1 MAKLKSPVSEM
12 DNMTGDPQAPV
23 ILVEYGDFQCPHCG
37 AAYPIVKQIV
47 KDYKD
52 KMAFVFRHFP
62 LAEAHPYAQAAAL
75 ASEAA
80 ANQGKF
86 WQMHALIF
94 ENQRLLGV
102 EMLLQLAES
111 LKLDMKTFEHDF
123 KDPKLF
129 KKVEDQFESGILSG
143 VNGTPSFYINGIKYE
158 DSYDYESLSSAL
170 NQAISKNNI
179 FKTKSQ
185 GSVKR

>member
-1 MAKLKSPVSEM
+1 MAKLKPAVSVQDHM
-12 DNMTGDPQAPV
+12 KGDLHAPV

-47 KDYKD
+47 KDFKE

-62 LAEAHPYAQAAAL
+62 LAEAHPYAQAAAV

-80 ANQGKF
+80 ANQDKF

-94 ENQRLLGV
+94 ENQRLLSV

-111 LKLDMKTFEHDF
+111 LKLDMRTFGHDF

-158 DSYDYESLSSAL
+158 DSYDYESLTRAIDR
-170 NQAISKNNI
+170 AISEKPVS
-179 FKTKSQ
+179 KAKA
-185 GSVKR
+185 

>member
-1 MAKLKSPVSEM
+1 MSKLKPPVTEQEHVK
-12 DNMTGDPQAPV
+12 GDLHAPV

-37 AAYPIVKQIV
+37 AAYPIVKKIE
-47 KDYKD
+47 KDYKE

-62 LAEAHPYAQAAAL
+62 LAEIHPFAQAAAV

-94 ENQRLLGV
+94 ENQQLLGL

-111 LKLDMKTFEHDF
+111 LKLDMKTFRQDF

-129 KKVEDQFESGILSG
+129 KKVEDDFESGIMSG
-143 VNGTPSFYINGIKYE
+143 VNGTPSFYINGTKYN
-158 DSYDYESLSSAL
+158 DSYDYDSLTRAIDL
-170 NQAISKNNI
+170 AISKNPVS
-179 FKTKSQ
+179 KAKA
-185 GSVKR
+185 

>member
-1 MAKLKSPVSEM
+1 MTKLKPPVSEL
-12 DNMTGDPQAPV
+12 DHMTGDPQAPV
-23 ILVEYGDFQCPHCG
+23 TLVEYGDFQCPHCG

-62 LAEAHPYAQAAAL
+62 LAEAHPYAQAAAI

-86 WQMHALIF
+86 WQMYALIF

-111 LKLDMKTFEHDF
+111 LKLNMTTFGHDF

-158 DSYDYESLSSAL
+158 DSYDYESLSRTL
-170 NQAISKNNI
+170 DQVTSKNNMS
-179 FKTKSQ
+179 KTKAQ
-185 GSVKR
+185 GSIKR

>member
-1 MAKLKSPVSEM
+1 MSKLKPTVSVQ
-12 DNMTGDPQAPV
+12 DHVRGDLHAPG

-37 AAYPIVKQIV
+37 AAYPILKKIE

-62 LAEAHPYAQAAAL
+62 LAEIHPFAQAAAV

-94 ENQRLLGV
+94 ENQQLLGI

-111 LKLDMKTFEHDF
+111 LKLDMKRFGHDF
-123 KDPKLF
+123 KDPKMF

-143 VNGTPSFYINGIKYE
+143 VNGTPSFYINGAKYN
-158 DSYDYESLSSAL
+158 DSYDYDSLTRAID
-170 NQAISKNNI
+170 QAISENRVSKA
-179 FKTKSQ
+179 KA
-185 GSVKR
+185 

>member
-1 MAKLKSPVSEM
+1 MAKLKPPVSVQ
-12 DNMTGDPQAPV
+12 DHVKGDLHAPV

-47 KDYKD
+47 KDYKE

-62 LAEAHPYAQAAAL
+62 LAEIHPFAQAAAV

-94 ENQRLLGV
+94 ENQHLLGL

-111 LKLDMKTFEHDF
+111 LKLDMKIFSHDF

-129 KKVEDQFESGILSG
+129 KKVEDNFESGILSG
-143 VNGTPSFYINGIKYE
+143 VNGTPSFYINGIKYN
-158 DSYDYESLSSAL
+158 DSYDYESLTRAID
-170 NQAISKNNI
+170 QAIKENPVS
-179 FKTKSQ
+179 KTKA
-185 GSVKR
+185 

>member
-1 MAKLKSPVSEM
+1 MAKLKPPVSEQ
-12 DNMTGDPQAPV
+12 DHVTGNLQSPV

-47 KDYKD
+47 KDYKER
-52 KMAFVFRHFP
+52 MAFVFRHFP
-62 LAEAHPYAQAAAL
+62 LAEAHPYAQAAAV

-94 ENQRLLGV
+94 ENQHMLGV

-111 LKLDMKTFEHDF
+111 LKLDMKKFEHDF

-143 VNGTPSFYINGIKYE
+143 VNGTPSFYINGTKYN
-158 DSYDYESLSSAL
+158 DSYDYDSLTKAID
-170 NQAISKNNI
+170 QAILAKPVP
-179 FKTKSQ
+179 KAKA
-185 GSVKR
+185 

>member
-1 MAKLKSPVSEM
+1 MAKLKPPVSEQ
-12 DNMTGDPQAPV
+12 DHVTGSLQSPV
-23 ILVEYGDFQCPHCG
+23 TLVEYGDFQCPHCG

-47 KDYKD
+47 KDYKER
-52 KMAFVFRHFP
+52 MAFVFRHFP
-62 LAEAHPYAQAAAL
+62 LAEAHPYAQAAAV

-94 ENQRLLGV
+94 ENQHMLGV

-111 LKLDMKTFEHDF
+111 LKLDMKKFEHDF

-143 VNGTPSFYINGIKYE
+143 VNGTPSFYINGTKYN
-158 DSYDYESLSSAL
+158 DSYDYDSLTKAIDH
-170 NQAISKNNI
+170 AISAKPVP
-179 FKTKSQ
+179 KTKA
-185 GSVKR
+185 

>member
-1 MAKLKSPVSEM
+1 MAKLKPPVSEQ
-12 DNMTGDPQAPV
+12 DHLKGDLHAPV

-37 AAYPIVKQIV
+37 HAYPIVKQIE
-47 KDYKD
+47 KDFKD
-52 KMAFVFRHFP
+52 KMGFVFRHFP
-62 LAEAHPYAQAAAL
+62 LAEIHPFAQAAAV

-94 ENQRLLGV
+94 ENQQSLGL
-102 EMLLQLAES
+102 EMLLRLAES
-111 LKLDMKTFEHDF
+111 LKLDMKIFGHDF

-143 VNGTPSFYINGIKYE
+143 VNGTPSFYINGVKYE
-158 DSYDYESLSSAL
+158 DSYDYESLAR
-170 NQAISKNNI
+170 AISEASVAR
-179 FKTKSQ
+179 TKA
-185 GSVKR
+185 

>member
-1 MAKLKSPVSEM
+1 MSKLKPPVTAA
-12 DNMTGDPQAPV
+12 DHVKGDLHSPV

-37 AAYPIVKQIV
+37 AAYPIVKQIE
-47 KDYKD
+47 KDYKE

-62 LAEAHPYAQAAAL
+62 LAEIHPFAQAAAV

-80 ANQGKF
+80 ANQGRF

-94 ENQRLLGV
+94 ENQHLLGL

-111 LKLDMKTFEHDF
+111 LKLDMKTFSQDF

-129 KKVEDQFESGILSG
+129 KKVEDDFESGIMSG
-143 VNGTPSFYINGIKYE
+143 VNGTPSFYINGIKYN
-158 DSYDYESLSSAL
+158 DSYDYDSLTR
-170 NQAISKNNI
+170 AISESAVS
-179 FKTKSQ
+179 KTKA
-185 GSVKR
+185 

>member
-1 MAKLKSPVSEM
+1 MSKLKPAVTEQ
-12 DNMTGDPQAPV
+12 DHVKGDLHAPV

-37 AAYPIVKQIV
+37 AAYPIVKKIE

-62 LAEAHPYAQAAAL
+62 LAEIHPFAQAAAV

-94 ENQRLLGV
+94 ENQQSLGL

-111 LKLDMKTFEHDF
+111 LKLDMKRFEHDF
-123 KDPKLF
+123 KDPKMF
-129 KKVEDQFESGILSG
+129 KKVEDQFESGIVSG
-143 VNGTPSFYINGIKYE
+143 VNGTPSFYINGVKYN
-158 DSYDYESLSSAL
+158 DSYDYDSLTSAIDR
-170 NQAISKNNI
+170 AISENPVSKA
-179 FKTKSQ
+179 KA
-185 GSVKR
+185 